1 VADEAI
7 GVIADGLKGV
17 RELFNSVREIGPPAD
32 APPQAEKHGAAAK
45 KGLVVVADFLG
56 EQWFEL
62 REESTFASRPFEKR
76 AHTRF

>member
-1 VADEAI
+1 
-7 GVIADGLKGV
+7 
-17 RELFNSVREIGPPAD
+17 
-32 APPQAEKHGAAAK
+32 
-45 KGLVVVADFLG
+45 VVVADFLG